1 MESARNLGSAACRSR
16 GAGTLLTTF
25 MKATNSFL
33 GTLPV
38 VLLLS
43 FGCSDATDTADP
55 IGGGGSTAAGAGAS
69 SGGAPGTA
77 GTGVGT
83 AGSSVGT
90 AGTGV
95 GTAGS
100 GVGTAGSGVGGSQN
114 GTSGS
119 GSGGSVGTAGAGQGG
134 SAGSGAVPTDGK
146 GLYDFNCKSCHG
158 EQGVGGPLASEVVH
172 PVREY
177 ATWVVRNG
185 RPLIA
190 PWPKAMEKVG
200 TDKLSDA
207 QLNLIWDYLDQP
219 AKPTTGPALYGD
231 YCANCHGADGKGGP
245 TTRPLA
251 GEGKN
256 VLKLVREG
264 HNIGQ
269 YAMRHDSMPKF
280 STTQITEAELNLILA
295 HVDTFK

>member
-1 MESARNLGSAACRSR
+1 
-16 GAGTLLTTF
+16 
-25 MKATNSFL
+25 MKATYSFL
-33 GTLPV
+33 GALPV
-38 VLLLS
+38 VLLLNL
-43 FGCSDATDTADP
+43 GCSDATDTADP
-55 IGGGGSTAAGAGAS
+55 IGTGGSGVGTAGAS
-69 SGGAPGTA
+69 SGGTLGSA
-77 GTGVGT
+77 GSGVGT
-83 AGSSVGT
+83 AGSGVGT
-90 AGTGV
+90 AGSGV

-100 GVGTAGSGVGGSQN
+100 GVGTAGSGVGGSSS

-119 GSGGSVGTAGAGQGG
+119 GSGGSVGTAGSGQGG
-134 SAGSGAVPTDGK
+134 SAGGGAVPTDGK
-146 GLYDFNCKSCHG
+146 GLYEANCNLCHG
-158 EQGVGGPLASEVVH
+158 DVGAGTGLSPAIDH
-172 PVREY
+172 PVRDY

-190 PWPKAMEKVG
+190 PWPKPMEKFG

-219 AKPTTGPALYGD
+219 AQPTTGATLYAD

-251 GEGKN
+251 NEGKN

-280 STTQITEAELNLILA
+280 STTRITDAELNLILA
-295 HVDTFK
+295 HVNTFK

>member
-1 MESARNLGSAACRSR
+1 
-16 GAGTLLTTF
+16 
-25 MKATNSFL
+25 MKTAHSFL
-33 GTLPV
+33 GSLSV
-38 VLLLS
+38 ALLLS
-43 FGCSDATDTADP
+43 LGCSDAADTTDP
-55 IGGGGSTAAGAGAS
+55 IGSAGSPPSSAGAS
-69 SGGAPGTA
+69 SSG
-77 GTGVGT
+77 
-83 AGSSVGT
+83 
-90 AGTGV
+90 GV

-100 GVGTAGSGVGGSQN
+100 GVGTAGSGVGTAGSGVGTAGSGVGTGGSGVGGQN

-119 GSGGSVGTAGAGQGG
+119 GSGGSVGTAGSGQGG
-134 SAGSGAVPTDGK
+134 SAGGGPVPTDGK
-146 GLYDFNCKSCHG
+146 GLYEANCKLCHG
-158 EQGVGGPLASEVVH
+158 DVGAGTGLSPAIDH

-190 PWPKAMEKVG
+190 PWPKPMEKFG

-219 AKPTTGPALYGD
+219 PQPTTGAALYAD

-251 GEGKN
+251 NEGKN

-264 HNIGQ
+264 HNIGK
-269 YAMRHDSMPKF
+269 YAMRHDSMPQF
-280 STTQITEAELNLILA
+280 STTRITDAELNLILA
-295 HVDTFK
+295 HVNTFK

>member
-1 MESARNLGSAACRSR
+1 
-16 GAGTLLTTF
+16 
-25 MKATNSFL
+25 MKTAHSFL
-33 GTLPV
+33 GSLPV

-43 FGCSDATDTADP
+43 LGCSDAADTTDP
-55 IGGGGSTAAGAGAS
+55 IGSGGSPSSAGAS
-69 SGGAPGTA
+69 SSGG
-77 GTGVGT
+77 VST
-83 AGSSVGT
+83 AGS
-90 AGTGV
+90 GV

-100 GVGTAGSGVGGSQN
+100 GVGTAGSGVGTAGSGVGTAGSSAGGQN

-119 GSGGSVGTAGAGQGG
+119 GSGGSVGTAGSGQGG
-134 SAGSGAVPTDGK
+134 SGGSGTVPTDGK

-158 EQGVGGPLASEVVH
+158 EQGVGGPLAPETVH

-177 ATWVVRNG
+177 GTWVVRNG

-190 PWPKAMEKVG
+190 PWPKAMEKLG

-219 AKPTTGPALYGD
+219 PQPTTGAALYAD

-245 TTRPLA
+245 ATRPLA
-251 GEGKN
+251 NEGKN

-264 HNIGQ
+264 HNIGK
-269 YAMRHDSMPKF
+269 YAMRHDAMPQF
-280 STTQITEAELNLILA
+280 STMRITDPELDLILA
-295 HVDTFK
+295 HVNTFK

>member
-1 MESARNLGSAACRSR
+1 
-16 GAGTLLTTF
+16 
-25 MKATNSFL
+25 MKATYSFV
-33 GTLPV
+33 GALPV
-38 VLLLS
+38 ILLLQ
-43 FGCSDATDTADP
+43 FGCSDATDTAEP
-55 IGGGGSTAAGAGAS
+55 IGGGGSGVGTAGAS
-69 SGGAPGTA
+69 SGGALGS
-77 GTGVGT
+77 
-83 AGSSVGT
+83 AGS
-90 AGTGV
+90 GV

-100 GVGTAGSGVGGSQN
+100 GVGTAGSSVGTAGGGNGGQN

-134 SAGSGAVPTDGK
+134 SAGSGTVPTDGK
-146 GLYDFNCKSCHG
+146 GLYEANCKSCHG
-158 EQGVGGPLASEVVH
+158 EQGVGGPLSPAIDH
-172 PVREY
+172 PVRDY

-190 PWPKAMEKVG
+190 PWPKAMEKVAD
-200 TDKLSDA
+200 DKLSDA

-219 AKPTTGPALYGD
+219 AQPTTGATLYGD

-251 GEGKN
+251 GEGKE

-280 STTQITEAELNLILA
+280 STTRITDAELNLILA
-295 HVDTFK
+295 HVNTFVQ